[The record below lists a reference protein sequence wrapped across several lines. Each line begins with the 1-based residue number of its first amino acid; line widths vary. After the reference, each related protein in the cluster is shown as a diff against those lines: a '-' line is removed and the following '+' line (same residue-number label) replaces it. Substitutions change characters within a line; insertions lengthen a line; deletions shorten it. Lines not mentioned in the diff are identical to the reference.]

1 MKKLNIFINNLTKA
15 LALTGSTIII
25 FILILSCL
33 NIFGRKFNLPIQG
46 TFEIIELSMAVSI
59 FMFLPFCQ
67 RYNHNIKIEFFIK
80 KKNKELK
87 NFLYKFSLFIYFLIS
102 LFITWRLVVG
112 GLDFFNY
119 NDETMMLGIPKY
131 IAYLPMVFSSFILT
145 ISCITSFFE
154 NNKW

>member
-1 MKKLNIFINNLTKA
+1 MKKINIFINNLTKA

-25 FILILSCL
+25 LILILSCL
-33 NIFGRKFNLPIQG
+33 NIFGRKFNVPIQG
-46 TFEIIELSMAVSI
+46 TFEIIELSLAVSI

-80 KKNKELK
+80 KNKELK
-87 NFLYKFSLFIYFLIS
+87 KILYKFNLFIYFLIS
-102 LFITWRLVVG
+102 LFITWRLVIG
-112 GLDFFNY
+112 GLDFFNF

-131 IAYLPMVFSSFILT
+131 IAYLPMAFSSLILT

-154 NNKW
+154 NNECQ